1 LSIRRDQLPAG
12 IDGMGR
18 AIADLQRQVR
28 ERAAQLI
35 PLLRRADGTLAA
47 QLAAAWSWLDKAGN
61 TLVAEDTI
69 AGAGLARPWVAY
81 SPPTD
86 DNSANWPRTSASSWT
101 TIARSRGI
109 TQHPKIKVRA
119 ALSADSGTAG
129 QLRLCVNSVPVITG
143 AVGAELNATAALPS
157 FAHMAEVEF
166 TLQAQVTSGTGNVYG
181 TTRYLYGVQS

>member
-1 LSIRRDQLPAG
+1 LSVRRDQLPAG
-12 IDGMGR
+12 ADGIGR

-47 QLAAAWSWLDKAGN
+47 QLSAAWSWLDKAGN
-61 TLVAEDTI
+61 TLVAEDTV

-86 DNSANWPRTSASSWT
+86 DNPANWPRTAATSWT

-109 TQHPKIKVRA
+109 TQHPKVKVRA
-119 ALSADSGTAG
+119 SMTTDSGTSG
-129 QLRLCVNSVPVITG
+129 QVRLCVNGTPVATG
-143 AVGAELNATAALPS
+143 AVGAELNTTAALPG
-157 FAHMAEVEF
+157 FMHMAEVEF
-166 TLQAQVTSGTGNVYG
+166 TLQAQVTSGSGSVYG